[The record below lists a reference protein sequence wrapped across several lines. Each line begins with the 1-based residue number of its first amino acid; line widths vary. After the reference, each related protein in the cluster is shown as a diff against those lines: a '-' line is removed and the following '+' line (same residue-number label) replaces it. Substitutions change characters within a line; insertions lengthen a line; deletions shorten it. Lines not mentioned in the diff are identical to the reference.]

1 MPNPYLYAAQRP
13 LALVVL
19 VVAILAGLNIYLW
32 LLPVGLLAYG
42 LMVFLNGR
50 DPDMITASQRPPRP
64 RLTSSTFRS
73 RIKALERTQREIQHS
88 VRQSGGSVKNLL
100 ERINDQALELV
111 DEAYRLGDKGQVI
124 ERYLRQINL
133 AHLQQRINDT
143 DRQIAAS
150 ADGYTIQQLQE
161 TRRALAEKQRN
172 AADLTTYIGRI
183 QAQMQ
188 SIQANLDNVLAET
201 VRLRTADVVSADV
214 LTNQVAQR
222 LTDLQ
227 SDMKAFQLALDGA
240 ISGSPLP

>member
-1 MPNPYLYAAQRP
+1 MPNPYLYAARRP
-13 LALVVL
+13 LAVVVL

-32 LLPVGLLAYG
+32 LLPLGLMVYG
-42 LMVFLNGR
+42 LMVVTGGR
-50 DPDMITASQRPPRP
+50 DPELIAASQRPPRP
-64 RLTSSTFRS
+64 RLTSGTFRS
-73 RIKALERTQREIQHS
+73 NIASIERTQREIRRAATQA
-88 VRQSGGSVKNLL
+88 SGGLQRLL
-100 ERINDQALELV
+100 ERITSQTHELV
-111 DEAYRLGDKGQVI
+111 DEAYKLADKGQLI

-133 AHLQQRINDT
+133 AHLQERINTT

-150 ADGYTIQQLQE
+150 ADAYTIQQLQE

-183 QAQMQ
+183 QAQLQ

-201 VRLRTADVVSADV
+201 VRLRTSDVVSADV

-227 SDMKAFQLALDGA
+227 SDMQAFQRVLDNAMSGA
-240 ISGSPLP
+240 QP